1 MRVQV
6 RVRVSGIGG
15 GTAGWR
21 GVTAGQVETVLPVE
35 QHLLLV
41 ALHSEWK
48 AEVEQGQRVNR
59 FTVFSALNALNLL
72 KKQSIILSALY
83 MNLVILSALV

>member
-6 RVRVSGIGG
+6 CVRVSGVGG

-21 GVTAGQVETVLPVE
+21 GVTAGQVEAVLPVE

-41 ALHSEWK
+41 ALHSERK
-48 AEVEQGQRVNR
+48 VEVE
-59 FTVFSALNALNLL
+59 
-72 KKQSIILSALY
+72 K
-83 MNLVILSALV
+83 VIG